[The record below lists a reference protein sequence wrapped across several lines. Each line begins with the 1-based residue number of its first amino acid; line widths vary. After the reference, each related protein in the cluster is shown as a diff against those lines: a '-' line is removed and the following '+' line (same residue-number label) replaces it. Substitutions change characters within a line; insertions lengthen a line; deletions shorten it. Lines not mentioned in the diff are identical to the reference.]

1 MYSYLVHVS
10 IHSRPMEV
18 SQTYAAL
25 INLIL
30 TISNAPLHNIKV
42 RHVLRDEADKF
53 ANRGATIQS
62 LIK

>member
-1 MYSYLVHVS
+1 
-10 IHSRPMEV
+10 MEV